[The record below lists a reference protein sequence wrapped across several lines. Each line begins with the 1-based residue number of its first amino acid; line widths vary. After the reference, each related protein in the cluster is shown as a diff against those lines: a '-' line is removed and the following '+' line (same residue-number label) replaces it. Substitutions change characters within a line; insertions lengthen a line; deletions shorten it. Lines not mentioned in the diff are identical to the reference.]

1 MNTRRI
7 NKFLLTLIFIV
18 ILLAFAP
25 AKIEAHI
32 PTIAADK
39 HATLGT
45 ALRLKDI
52 VISRAIYQN
61 LTKKS
66 PESYISFA
74 GEKGQALDL
83 EIGIP
88 KIPKL
93 TNFRPNI
100 SLFYLPVGDSILNSE
115 KRAIEVMELATKDTN
130 PSLFHE
136 PFTNTS
142 SWILNKTIITLPIT
156 GEYHLISYHPETE
169 IGKMWV
175 AIGRQER
182 FGPEDW
188 GTLPASIVEVRLF
201 HETDT
206 PVTKRHTISFL
217 LLGLMGTFAIIIPLY
232 FLKSKIKAL
241 SKLLANHFQARDL

>member
-7 NKFLLTLIFIV
+7 NTFLLTLILII

-25 AKIEAHI
+25 VKIEAHI
-32 PTIAADK
+32 PTIAGDK
-39 HATLGT
+39 HATPGT
-45 ALRLKDI
+45 SLHLKDI
-52 VISRAIYQN
+52 VISRAIYQK
-61 LTKKS
+61 LTKKT

-74 GEKGQALDL
+74 GEKGQTLDL

-88 KIPKL
+88 KIPRL
-93 TNFRPNI
+93 RDFRPNI
-100 SLFYLPVGDSILNSE
+100 SLFYFPEGDNISTSE
-115 KRAIEVMELATKDTN
+115 KREIEVMELVTKDAN
-130 PSLFHE
+130 PTLFHE

-156 GEYHLISYHPETE
+156 GKYHLLSYHPETE
-169 IGKMWV
+169 TGKMWV

-201 HETDT
+201 HEADT
-206 PVTKRHTISFL
+206 PVTKRHTISLL
-217 LLGLMGTFAIIIPLY
+217 LLGLIATIFIIITIY
-232 FLKSKIKAL
+232 FLKGKIKAFSRLL
-241 SKLLANHFQARDL
+241 SNCFKPREL